1 MQSGKIWLTVFLA
14 AGIIAPSAHGA
25 DARDGDSPAPELTVV
40 TPAAEIPVAPSPSGG
55 PVLLSV
61 TARKNVRA
69 GINIMD
75 LVPDFRFVAPR
86 GNAIMLR
93 RELVDTS
100 GAFAQTQIQSAT
112 INIPAEAQKKGAVI
126 SGGWRCG
133 TQVYYVTLRAFLID
147 SEGNRSNVITYT
159 IHCNG
164 G

>member
-1 MQSGKIWLTVFLA
+1 MKSGKIWLPVFVA
-14 AGIIAPSAHGA
+14 AGAIATSAYA
-25 DARDGDSPAPELTVV
+25 TDAGDGESPAPELTVV
-40 TPAAEIPVAPSPSGG
+40 TAAAEIPAAPGPSGA

-61 TARKNVRA
+61 SARKNVRA

-75 LVPDFRFVAPR
+75 LVPDFRFIAPR

-133 TQVYYVTLRAFLID
+133 TQVYFVTLRAFLID
-147 SEGNRSNVITYT
+147 SDGNRSNVITYT